1 MNRRT
6 LLKTGGMAVLGF
18 GLGGCATRTARPQM
32 APRRRIH
39 LAPIRA
45 SWDRIIR
52 TTVGLRP
59 HRPSGFRL
67 EAEKLDD
74 KTVIHNYGH
83 GGAGLSLCWGTGAMA
98 ADMALA
104 QSSRRVAVI
113 GSGAVGLATTRQLQ
127 RRGFDVTIYAMAVP
141 PDTTTNMAWGGF
153 TPTSGLVARDGRS
166 PAWDVQF
173 RTAVEI
179 AYTEYQLLAGR
190 DYGVAWM
197 DNYATLEELPTPGRQ
212 EPREFEDFS
221 AGLLPDSISMAR
233 EVLQPGEHPFP
244 TPYATVQ
251 SSLQIQ
257 PPIFLDAMVRDVHLY
272 GARTTIR
279 KFDSPRDL
287 MSLGESVVINCSGLG
302 SWSLFDDKELTPV
315 KGQLTFLVPQP
326 EVNYQYGCMPRS
338 DGIALGS
345 SREPGVWSLE
355 PNEETRQRIV
365 TRAIERFAWM
375 QSPVAGQ
382 RLTRSAAPVVAPRV
396 ESFYGLGS

>member
-1 MNRRT
+1 
-6 LLKTGGMAVLGF
+6 
-18 GLGGCATRTARPQM
+18 
-32 APRRRIH
+32 
-39 LAPIRA
+39 
-45 SWDRIIR
+45 
-52 TTVGLRP
+52 LRP

-104 QSSRRVAVI
+104 QRSRRVAVI
-113 GSGAVGLATTRQLQ
+113 GSGAVGLAATRQLQ

-179 AYTEYQLLAGR
+179 AYTEYQLLA
-190 DYGVAWM
+190 
-197 DNYATLEELPTPGRQ
+197 TLEELPTSGRQ

-233 EVLQPGEHPFP
+233 EILQPGEHPFP

-272 GARTTIR
+272 GARTIIR
-279 KFDSPRDL
+279 KFDSPQDL

-382 RLTRSAAPVVAPRV
+382 QLTRSSAPVVAPRV